1 MPLSF
6 YVVGPRS
13 RSLIRIALSGILLS
27 VPCAAVAQSAAQT
40 QDAPQMTKVPHGPT
54 AKDAQADQARPTAAA
69 TSAAPATVT
78 PPVTQVCSP
87 KVSDNIIVTTA
98 EQRKHAGDIA
108 EPPLTDSA
116 NGFAWP
122 DTELGVVKTSQ
133 GYAFFGSDGA
143 YHARQNWEEQNFGN
157 NKYGSVVRTL
167 GTLDNPLGTE
177 PPIDVTIKPNP
188 DPAVNPYYSSYDY
201 MGGGPVYRVPEGQP
215 GAGNLLMVY
224 HAEIPTI
231 TTQSF
236 YSVFALAAST
246 DEGLSWT
253 DLGEIVRTNQGYRTD
268 MDGYDIGD
276 SNLVISPDGKYFY
289 IYFAD
294 WLANGTTHWLTT
306 INFLTLARAPIAS
319 VLGAAFDKEHPHAFA
334 FEKRYDGWNLD
345 QGLGGYS
352 RDRFPPSAAYWGPT
366 RVNWNSDLLRYQA
379 FVDNGNLIAYAESP
393 DGLTWSSPTVLKDF
407 SNDPNQPGFYVT
419 PVGLGDTPHVL
430 GKQFYVL
437 YTYYP
442 NNGQGWGGAS
452 VRRFTVTCQ

>member
-1 MPLSF
+1 MHTRTRISSAS
-6 YVVGPRS
+6 VV
-13 RSLIRIALSGILLS
+13 LALGTTLLAS
-27 VPCAAVAQSAAQT
+27 SNTGLAQSADQAPDVIRMQSVPHLQRPLATEDADRAQSSITAQT
-40 QDAPQMTKVPHGPT
+40 TSATPMVTQLCKAKVT
-54 AKDAQADQARPTAAA
+54 DNIVVATAA
-69 TSAAPATVT
+69 
-78 PPVTQVCSP
+78 
-87 KVSDNIIVTTA
+87 
-98 EQRKHAGDIA
+98 QRKQAGNIA
-108 EPPLTDSA
+108 LPPLTDEA

-122 DTELGVVKTSQ
+122 DTELGVVKSGN

-143 YHARQNWEEQNFGN
+143 FHARQNWEDLIEGN
-157 NKYGSVVRTL
+157 NKYGSVTRTL
-167 GTLDNPLGTE
+167 GTLNNPLGTE
-177 PPIDVTIKPNP
+177 SPIDVTIKPNP

-201 MGGGPVYRVPEGQP
+201 MGGGPVLRVPEGMP

-236 YSVFALAAST
+236 YSVFALASSS

-253 DLGEIVRTNQGYRTD
+253 DLGEIVRTNQAYRAD

-276 SNLVISPDGKYFY
+276 ANLVPSPDGKYFY

-306 INFLTLARAPIAS
+306 INFLSLARAPIES
-319 VLGAAFDKEHPHAFA
+319 VLAAAFDAKHPHAFA

-352 RDRFPPSAAYWGPT
+352 RDLFPVDSLYWGPT
-366 RVNWNSDLLRYQA
+366 RVNWNADLHRYQA
-379 FVDNGNLIAYAESP
+379 FVNNGNLIAYGESP
-393 DGLTWSSPTVLKDF
+393 DGLNWSAPTVLKDF
-407 SNDPNQPGFYVT
+407 SSDPNQPGIYIT
-419 PVGLGDTPHVL
+419 PIGLGDEPHIL

-442 NNGQGWGGAS
+442 NNGLGWGGAS
-452 VRRFTVTCQ
+452 VRRFTVSCQ